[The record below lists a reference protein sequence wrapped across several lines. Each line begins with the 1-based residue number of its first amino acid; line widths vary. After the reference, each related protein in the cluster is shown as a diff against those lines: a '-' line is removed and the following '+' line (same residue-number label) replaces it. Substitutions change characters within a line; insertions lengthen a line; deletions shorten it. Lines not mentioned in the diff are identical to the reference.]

1 MNNVVLPKPKQ
12 MKILFLVTAVDP
24 ESVVGCAHKDF

>member
-1 MNNVVLPKPKQ
+1 MNDVVLPKPKQ
-12 MKILFLVTAVDP
+12 MKILFLATVVGP

>member
-1 MNNVVLPKPKQ
+1 MNDVVLPKPKQ
-12 MKILFLVTAVDP
+12 MKIFLVTAVDP